1 MCDIAAEEVDNY
13 GDCNYDNL
21 PLKMICYVFTKNKMY
36 LLLSFQNGLK
46 DGKRVL
52 FKVKVCVLDLDNQIN
67 ILYDDKKPF
76 SEQNKR
82 NSEAEVQIQRL
93 KSEEFGLW
101 PPPLTPNQ
109 SFVKLFS
116 QLNLDN

>member
-1 MCDIAAEEVDNY
+1 MDNY

-52 FKVKVCVLDLDNQIN
+52 FKVKVCVLDLDKS
-67 ILYDDKKPF
+67 DKH
-76 SEQNKR
+76 S
-82 NSEAEVQIQRL
+82 V
-93 KSEEFGLW
+93 
-101 PPPLTPNQ
+101 
-109 SFVKLFS
+109 
-116 QLNLDN
+116 

>member
-1 MCDIAAEEVDNY
+1 MEKEY
-13 GDCNYDNL
+13 FSR
-21 PLKMICYVFTKNKMY
+21 LK
-36 LLLSFQNGLK
+36 
-46 DGKRVL
+46 
-52 FKVKVCVLDLDNQIN
+52 CVYWILINQIN